1 LSRLRTW
8 WPAAAAG
15 LLFAA
20 LAQAQP
26 LAERSMDLDG
36 ETLRYSIRAFPPGA
50 QLVDPAAE
58 PEPTSALNT
67 AKLLSIYLTAG
78 KVEEAALLST
88 APRRRFEILHDYRSS
103 VGDEDFK
110 QVYTQYFLPQN
121 RLVAEVMM
129 GPHSL
134 LVWRLRDNDLYVGQY
149 YVQVEGKV
157 LMDDAPSIERFRLRR
172 ILEAVRTGKIE
183 LPAQQ

>member
-1 LSRLRTW
+1 LSPGRKW
-8 WPAAAAG
+8 WPAAAG

-20 LAQAQP
+20 LAQGQP
-26 LAERSMDLDG
+26 LAERSVELDG
-36 ETLRYSIRAFPPGA
+36 ETLMYSVRPFPPGA
-50 QLVDPAAE
+50 QLADATAE

-67 AKLLSIYLTAG
+67 AKLLSLYLTAG

-88 APRRRFEILHDYRSS
+88 APRRRFEILLDYKSA

-121 RLVAEVMM
+121 RLMAEIVM

-134 LVWRLRDNDLYVGQY
+134 LVWHLRDNNAYAGQY
-149 YVQVEGKV
+149 YVRVEGKV

-172 ILEAVRTGKIE
+172 ILEAVRTGKIA
-183 LPAQQ
+183 LPARE

>member
-1 LSRLRTW
+1 MNPGRKWR
-8 WPAAAAG
+8 PAALG

-20 LAQAQP
+20 LAHGQP
-26 LAERSMDLDG
+26 LTEHSVELDG
-36 ETLRYSIRAFPPGA
+36 ETLQYSVRAFPQGA
-50 QLVDPAAE
+50 QQVDATAE

-67 AKLLSIYLTAG
+67 AKLLSLYLTAG

-88 APRRRFEILHDYRSS
+88 APRRRFEILLDYKTA
-103 VGDEDFK
+103 VGEEDFK

-121 RLVAEVMM
+121 RLLAEIVM

-134 LVWRLRDNDLYVGQY
+134 LVWHLRDSNAYAGQY

-157 LMDDAPSIERFRLRR
+157 LMDDAPSLERFRLRR
-172 ILEAVRTGKIE
+172 ILEAVRAGKIA
-183 LPAQQ
+183 LPAGE